1 MTAAARTPG
10 TTKLPRAEREVLLV
24 DAATLEF
31 GTHGYGG
38 ASLGAIAARAGVSKA
53 LVLTYF
59 GSKDELYGACATR
72 AGENLSTRIEA
83 VITSPLGLQ
92 EMAGATLAAIFEGLA
107 GRQHDWNVLNDRTAP
122 AGTPGAESARTQR
135 RTIAGQASRG
145 VNAVVDLTG
154 MDGDDVEIVTA
165 VWMHAVGAVVDWW
178 LHHPDRTAAEMT
190 ERCTRVITA
199 LTSA

>member
-1 MTAAARTPG
+1 MTATRAPG
-10 TTKLPRAEREVLLV
+10 TSKLPRAEREALLL

-31 GTHGYGG
+31 GTQGYGG

-72 AGENLSTRIEA
+72 AGENLSSRIEA

-92 EMAGATLAAIFEGLA
+92 EMAQATLAAIFEGLA

-122 AGTPGAESARTQR
+122 GGTPGAEAARAQR

-145 VNAVVDLTG
+145 VSAVVDLDG
-154 MDGDDVEIVTA
+154 LDGDDVEIVTA
-165 VWMHAVGAVVDWW
+165 VWMHAVSAVVDWW
-178 LHHPDRTAAEMT
+178 LHHPDRTALEMT
-190 ERCTRVITA
+190 GRCARVLSVITA
-199 LTSA
+199 A